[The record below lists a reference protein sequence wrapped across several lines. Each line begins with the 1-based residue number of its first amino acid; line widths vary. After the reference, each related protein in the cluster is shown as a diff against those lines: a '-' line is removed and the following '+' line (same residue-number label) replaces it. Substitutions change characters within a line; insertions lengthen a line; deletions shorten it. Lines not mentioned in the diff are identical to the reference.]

1 MSTKWEKLEP
11 LKGRISGC
19 LHCGYTEGKAS
30 MKTKVIAGFGEAII
44 KKDSEFIYQAL
55 YDLEW
60 KDAFTLQKFEN
71 MARKDPNHDWRFELI
86 LPLREAEYQRQG
98 DNNWVL
104 VKVGEGFA

>member
-1 MSTKWEKLEP
+1 M
-11 LKGRISGC
+11 
-19 LHCGYTEGKAS
+19 KA
-30 MKTKVIAGFGEAII
+30 KVSEGFGEAII
-44 KKDSEFIYQAL
+44 RKDSEFIYKAL

-71 MARKDPNHDWRFELI
+71 SARKDPNHDWRFELI